1 MVTLNIDS
9 TGKLDKDK
17 PHVVKDSIE
26 QIKLLCYIAI
36 LCRFMHD
43 QSFML
48 ALLNIFIISIID
60 LMNTLITYHDI
71 SVVDENGV
79 NDGENNANDDETEME
94 MEILQ
99 RVVRKFSKNL
109 QILIV
114 LQILYSMLYHYYLP
128 EDAEKNILVNLLYVE
143 FGFDYGK
150 EGGPPKWVAYVFVV
164 AVDLLVLGC
173 ELILLNLNRNFL
185 ELRLGYG
192 LPLNTTAGIFRDM
205 TIAGVVSPVSE
216 TSHPA
221 TDVGITPILPFLT
234 ENYNDSDSQLRNY
247 RGAAESLTGPGGTPL
262 YGSIV

>member
-71 SVVDENGV
+71 SVVNENG
-79 NDGENNANDDETEME
+79 GENNANNDETEME
-94 MEILQ
+94 MDILR

-114 LQILYSMLYHYYLP
+114 LQVLYSLLYHYYLL
-128 EDAEKNILVNLLYVE
+128 EDGEKNILVSLLYVE

-173 ELILLNLNRNFL
+173 ELLLINLNRNFL
-185 ELRLGYG
+185 DLRLGYG

-205 TIAGVVSPVSE
+205 TIAGVVPPASE
-216 TSHPA
+216 ISHSA

-234 ENYNDSDSQLRNY
+234 EDYNDRDSQAGNY
-247 RGAAESLTGPGGTPL
+247 GGAAESLTGPGGTPL